1 MIHICLKTCNVCS
14 TKYICKTQQD
24 PYKYEGSGT
33 EWKEHNKR
41 CGINHTTEIL
51 FSSDS
56 IKEVELFCEEYGY
69 TTNPY
74 YWKKEDYA
82 NLIMEGGGYN
92 SSGEANPNY
101 KHGRATG
108 WKSDKRIQKEN
119 DKVRNAEYHENN
131 REMECARMLFRHHHN
146 KGNTQRAQECYE
158 DYKFWG
164 GGMVVEPYES
174 EMRRNYKK
182 VQKNV

>member
-56 IKEVELFCEEYGY
+56 IKEVELFCEEYERQ
-69 TTNPY
+69 NPE
-74 YWKKEDYA
+74 YWKTLDYA
-82 NLIMEGGGYN
+82 NMIKEGGGYN
-92 SSGEANPNY
+92 NAGDANPNHVHKY
-101 KHGRATG
+101 SFKF
-108 WKSDKRIQKEN
+108 KS
-119 DKVRNAEYHENN
+119 
-131 REMECARMLFRHHHN
+131 
-146 KGNTQRAQECYE
+146 YE
-158 DYKFWG
+158 D
-164 GGMVVEPYES
+164 
-174 EMRRNYKK
+174 KK
-182 VQKNV
+182 CYCCRVAFEKREIGAHFLPMSCQTGNLACAMLYV

>member
-56 IKEVELFCEEYGY
+56 IKEVELFCEEYERQ
-69 TTNPY
+69 NPE
-74 YWKKEDYA
+74 YWKTSDNA
-82 NLIMEGGGYN
+82 NMIMERGGYN
-92 SSGEANPNY
+92 NSGKANPNY

-108 WKSDKRIQKEN
+108 WKSDKRIQKSN
-119 DKVRNAEYHENN
+119 DKWRNAEYHENN
-131 REMECARMLFRHHHN
+131 REKERARMRFYHHRTN
-146 KGNTQRAQECYE
+146 RNTQRAQECYE

-164 GGMVVEPYES
+164 GSMVVEPYES
-174 EMRRNYKK
+174 EMRRNNKK
-182 VQKNV
+182 VLENV

>member
-1 MIHICLKTCNVCS
+1 MIHICLKTCNVCA

-56 IKEVELFCEEYGY
+56 IKEVELFCEEYERQ
-69 TTNPY
+69 NPE
-74 YWKKEDYA
+74 YWKTSDNA
-82 NLIMEGGGYN
+82 NMIMERGGYN
-92 SSGEANPNY
+92 NSGKANPNY

-108 WKSDKRIQKEN
+108 WKSDKRIQKNVLEVGKYIKDN
-119 DKVRNAEYHENN
+119 LVNIQGIKEIRQYGLMIGIEFDK
-131 REMECARMLFRHHHN
+131 
-146 KGNTQRAQECYE
+146 
-158 DYKFWG
+158 
-164 GGMVVEPYES
+164 
-174 EMRRNYKK
+174 
-182 VQKNV
+182 KNQLQNFFH